1 MASVRFFLPVPPIPR
16 PRIFPVFLP
25 FAGCPH
31 RCLFC
36 AQTVQSGSAPR
47 SVPEILE
54 TLDAEAARR
63 LAADVREPVEL
74 AFYGGTFTALPAA
87 EQFACLERARFW
99 KAQGLAD
106 RVRCSTRPDAL
117 DAAHLK
123 RLRAAGLDRV
133 EVGVQ
138 SFNEAA
144 LSASGRG
151 HGAAA
156 VSAGCAAVRKA
167 GLELGIQLLPGMPG
181 VDRAVFADD
190 VRRALELRPESLRF
204 YPCLVIRGTALAE
217 RWRRGL
223 YTPWTPEATVSA
235 LGAALCAAWEADV
248 PVIRLSLAPEPELE
262 AAVLAGP
269 RHPALGGLVRSEA
282 LFSLIAARA
291 AALGVPDGTP
301 LSGLRLRLPRFCRGF
316 FFGHRGSLRERWRGL
331 GIDPDAVTWH
341 DRGGEG
347 ELSTLL

>member
-1 MASVRFFLPVPPIPR
+1 MASVRFFLPAPPVPR

-36 AQTVQSGSAPR
+36 AQPVQSGSAPR
-47 SVPEILE
+47 SAAKILE
-54 TLDAEAARR
+54 DLEAEAARR
-63 LAADVREPVEL
+63 LADDAPRPVEL

-87 EQFACLERARFW
+87 DQFACLERARFW
-99 KAQGLAD
+99 KEQGLAD

-117 DAAHLK
+117 DAAHLE
-123 RLRAAGLDRV
+123 RLHAAGLDRV

-151 HGAAA
+151 YGASA
-156 VSAGCAAVRKA
+156 VYAGCAAVRNA

-181 VDRAVFADD
+181 VDRAVFEDD
-190 VRRALELRPESLRF
+190 VHRALALRPAFLRL

-217 RWRRGL
+217 RWRSGL
-223 YTPWTPEATVSA
+223 YTPWTLETTVQALSRALRAAEEAN
-235 LGAALCAAWEADV
+235 V

-282 LFSLIAARA
+282 LFSLIAAQA
-291 AALGVPDGTP
+291 AALGFPQGAP
-301 LSGLRLRLPRFCRGF
+301 PSGLRLRLPRFCRGF
-316 FFGHRGSLRERWRGL
+316 FFGHRGTLRTRWHEL
-331 GIDPDAVTWH
+331 GIDPEAVTWH
-341 DRGGEG
+341 DRGTCG
-347 ELSTLL
+347 ELSTVP